1 MGKNLLLLKGSIAM
15 IFNHSKTAIIHIL
28 ILGEFNIKESWTR
41 IFIIG
46 PLIRVG
52 WFIGAKK
59 KGDMFFQDK
68 DLELFLLDLNTQMIK
83 DLGGGV

>member
-1 MGKNLLLLKGSIAM
+1 MERWYV
-15 IFNHSKTAIIHIL
+15 HII
-28 ILGEFNIKESWTR
+28 W
-41 IFIIG
+41 

-52 WFIGAKK
+52 WFIGAEK